1 MLQRLLIHK
10 AAAAAEGKGG
20 LNMKRV
26 YDTPNISF
34 TFFKTV
40 NRTNNLALAEGDASG
55 NNAIGI
61 GSEEMGSMSFKVK
74 QLPK

>member
-1 MLQRLLIHK
+1 
-10 AAAAAEGKGG
+10 
-20 LNMKRV
+20 MKRV
-26 YDTPNISF
+26 YNAPNISF

-40 NRTNNLALAEGDASG
+40 TRTNNLTLAEGDASG

-61 GSEEMGSMSFKVK
+61 GSEEMGTMSFKVK